1 VRRYAKEKAE
11 MLDVIADLDLHHC
24 LAQFASAFDGV
35 RPAVAKGGAIEI
47 KGAVNPFIRLSKG
60 ERAVPIDILI
70 GEEKQAII
78 ISGPNADGKTVALK
92 TTGLLLA
99 MSSAGM
105 FIPAKATP
113 RVCLFPGIYAV
124 MGDEQDISME
134 LSTFTAHV
142 EAIKSVYE
150 HALGGELV
158 LIDEI
163 GGGTE
168 PQEASALAMGII
180 DAFVEKGCK
189 VMVTT
194 HLNLLKAYGATH
206 SFALNAATDFDS
218 RTMKPLYRLVYG
230 AAGVSNALQ
239 VAQMSGMPQE
249 IIDKSAHYLGKQ
261 EYVLND
267 LVRGLET
274 ETKAAQEEKRKAAA
288 YREEMHKR
296 LETIRAKRDEYIA
309 RAEERCREK
318 VAALEAQIDEITKE
332 MAKKDREALR
342 AAREKAAALRSTV
355 IPEKKAVHHQ
365 GEIHAGDYV
374 RVRTIGKEGYVA
386 QIDGQKGMAEIVI
399 GNMRMRI
406 KKDYVD
412 LISRQTEHKQAP
424 VEVNVSEIE
433 IPEINVRGL
442 RVDEAL
448 SEVDRFVD
456 RAIVHGMQSV
466 RILHGIGTGRLM
478 RAIREHLSEAGHI
491 KDIKKDEK
499 NSGITI
505 VELL

>member
-1 VRRYAKEKAE
+1 
-11 MLDVIADLDLHHC
+11 
-24 LAQFASAFDGV
+24 
-35 RPAVAKGGAIEI
+35 
-47 KGAVNPFIRLSKG
+47 
-60 ERAVPIDILI
+60 
-70 GEEKQAII
+70 
-78 ISGPNADGKTVALK
+78 
-92 TTGLLLA
+92 
-99 MSSAGM
+99 
-105 FIPAKATP
+105 
-113 RVCLFPGIYAV
+113 
-124 MGDEQDISME
+124 ME

-150 HALGGELV
+150 RALGGELV

-194 HLNLLKAYGATH
+194 HLNLLKAYGA
-206 SFALNAATDFDS
+206 SQPFALNAATDFDS

-230 AAGVSNALQ
+230 AAGVSNALK

-249 IIDKSAHYLGKQ
+249 IIDKSANYLGKQ

-332 MAKKDREALR
+332 DG
-342 AAREKAAALRSTV
+342 EKRPGIAPGR
-355 IPEKKAVHHQ
+355 Q
-365 GEIHAGDYV
+365 GEG
-374 RVRTIGKEGYVA
+374 GGLE
-386 QIDGQKGMAEIVI
+386 IDGHTGEKGRPPP
-399 GNMRMRI
+399 GRDTRRR
-406 KKDYVD
+406 
-412 LISRQTEHKQAP
+412 LRQGSHYRERRLCCP
-424 VEVNVSEIE
+424 DRR
-433 IPEINVRGL
+433 PEGDGGDRHRQYADADQEGL
-442 RVDEAL
+442 CR
-448 SEVDRFVD
+448 SDRPP
-456 RAIVHGMQSV
+456 
-466 RILHGIGTGRLM
+466 GR
-478 RAIREHLSEAGHI
+478 RTRRRR
-491 KDIKKDEK
+491 
-499 NSGITI
+499 
-505 VELL
+505 

>member
-1 VRRYAKEKAE
+1 
-11 MLDVIADLDLHHC
+11 
-24 LAQFASAFDGV
+24 V
-35 RPAVAKGGAIEI
+35 RPAVAAGGAIEI
-47 KGAVNPFIRLSKG
+47 KGAVNPFIKLSKG
-60 ERAVPIDILI
+60 ERAVPIDII
-70 GEEKQAII
+70 MGEDRQAII

-92 TTGLLLA
+92 TTGLLIA
-99 MSSAGM
+99 MAAAGM
-105 FIPAKATP
+105 YIPAKATP

-142 EAIKSVYE
+142 EAIKGVYE
-150 HALGGELV
+150 HSGGGELV

-168 PQEASALAMGII
+168 PQEASALSMGII

-194 HLNLLKAYGATH
+194 HLNLLKAYGATRP
-206 SFALNAATDFDS
+206 FAINAATDFDS
-218 RTMKPLYRLVYG
+218 RTMRPLYRLVYG
-230 AAGVSNALQ
+230 AAGVSNAIK
-239 VAQMSGMPQE
+239 VAEMSGLPRE
-249 IIDKSAHYLGKQ
+249 IIDKSAGYLGKQ

-267 LVRGLET
+267 LIRGLEA
-274 ETKAAQEEKRKAAA
+274 ETKAAREERRKADA
-288 YREEMHKR
+288 YREEMRKR
-296 LETIRAKRDEYIA
+296 LETVRLRRDEYIA
-309 RAEERCREK
+309 RTEERCRAM
-318 VAALEAQIDEITKE
+318 VATLETQLDEISRE

-342 AAREKAAALRSTV
+342 GAREKASALKSRLTTR
-355 IPEKKAVHHQ
+355 EKKAPA
-365 GEIHAGDYV
+365 GEIHAGDHV

-386 QIDGQKGMAEIVI
+386 EIDGQKGMAEIVV

-412 LISRQTEHKQAP
+412 LVSRPAEEKRAS
-424 VEVNVSEIE
+424 VEVNVGEIDV
-433 IPEINVRGL
+433 PEINVRGL

-456 RAIVHGMQSV
+456 RAIVHGAPSV

-478 RAIREHLSEAGHI
+478 RAIREHLSDAGHI
-491 KDIKKDEK
+491 KEIKYDEK
-499 NSGITI
+499 NSGVTI